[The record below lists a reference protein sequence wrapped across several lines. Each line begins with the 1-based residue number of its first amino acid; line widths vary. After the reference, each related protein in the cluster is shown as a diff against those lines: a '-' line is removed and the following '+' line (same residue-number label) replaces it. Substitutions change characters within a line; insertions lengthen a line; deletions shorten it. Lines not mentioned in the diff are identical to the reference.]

1 LLQLTAAEVLSGS
14 TEWFH
19 YLMLGAEQCRAVKKT
34 SQSKPE
40 QVKVDVSIKVC
51 PKTRK
56 VSELLSCV
64 ITICYESSVSCS
76 LKILSPVKLD
86 FLGNNL

>member
-1 LLQLTAAEVLSGS
+1 
-14 TEWFH
+14 
-19 YLMLGAEQCRAVKKT
+19 MLGAEQCRAVKKT
-34 SQSKPE
+34 SQSNPE

-64 ITICYESSVSCS
+64 MTICCESSVSGC
-76 LKILSPVKLD
+76 LKILSQLKVN
-86 FLGNNL
+86 FLEKNL

>member
-1 LLQLTAAEVLSGS
+1 
-14 TEWFH
+14 
-19 YLMLGAEQCRAVKKT
+19 MLGAEQCRAVKKT
-34 SQSKPE
+34 SQSNPE

-64 ITICYESSVSCS
+64 ITICCESSISGS
-76 LKILSPVKLD
+76 LKIHSPLELD
-86 FLGNNL
+86 FLDNNL

>member
-1 LLQLTAAEVLSGS
+1 
-14 TEWFH
+14 
-19 YLMLGAEQCRAVKKT
+19 MLGAEQCRAVKKT
-34 SQSKPE
+34 SQSNPE

-64 ITICYESSVSCS
+64 MTICCESSVYGC
-76 LKILSPVKLD
+76 LNILSQLKVNFLD
-86 FLGNNL
+86 